1 MRFKPLYYFMR
12 KHFIL
17 FLLFIPIIG
26 LAQEKKKFKLKFSG
40 FVKTDIFYD
49 SRQTVSVREGHFLL
63 YPKNELPDPDGA
75 DINAKSS
82 FNMLNI
88 QTRLRLLATGP
99 DVWGAKTSAFV
110 EGAFF
115 GSINPDV
122 NEFRLRHAFVKL
134 AWPKTQLLVGQYWH
148 PLFHTKC
155 FPGTVSFNTGAP
167 FQPFSRNP
175 QIRVTQALG
184 RFNLAFTILT
194 QRDFSSYG
202 PVGASFEPKI
212 ASSKFLRNSVL
223 PALNLRF
230 EYYTKNKEK
239 GTEFLVG
246 VSGNYKMLQPQL
258 QSVYGYKTNSKA
270 SSLSF
275 AGYAKYEAK
284 HFAVKLYG
292 FYGEDAFNM
301 TMLGGYAIQDITD
314 TVKGFVS
321 YTPIKTGSLW
331 VEGYYK
337 GKNWQV
343 GLFAG
348 YSKNL
353 GSPNQINYIVY
364 HEDINRQSS
373 PQQIFYSRG
382 SDIDHAFRISP
393 RLILNYGKFR
403 VAPEIEYTVAAYATK
418 TENGVLNR
426 DEYGKMTDSKAVGN
440 VRVLI
445 GVYYFF

>member
-1 MRFKPLYYFMR
+1 MKKIY
-12 KHFIL
+12 L
-17 FLLFIPIIG
+17 FLLVILPLTFFG
-26 LAQEKKKFKLKFSG
+26 QKEKKFKVKFSG
-40 FVKTDIFYD
+40 FVKTDVFFD
-49 SRQTVSVREGHFLL
+49 SRQTISVREGHFLL
-63 YPKNELPDPDGA
+63 YPRNEKLDPDGA
-75 DINAKSS
+75 DINAQPG

-88 QTRLRLLATGP
+88 QTRFRMLATGP

-122 NEFRLRHAFVKL
+122 NEFRLRHAFIKL
-134 AWPKTQLLVGQYWH
+134 TWPKTQLMVGQFWH

-167 FQPFSRNP
+167 FTPFSRNP

-184 RFNLAFTILT
+184 RFNLAFTILA
-194 QRDFSSYG
+194 QRDF
-202 PVGASFEPKI
+202 ASFGPFG
-212 ASSKFLRNSVL
+212 SSSQYLRNAVL

-230 EYYTKNKEK
+230 EYDAKNKEK
-239 GTEFLVG
+239 GTEFLIG
-246 VSGNYKMLQPQL
+246 FMGNYKMLQPRL
-258 QSVYGYKTNSKA
+258 ETVNGYKTNTKV

-275 AGYAKYEAK
+275 AFYSKYEAK
-284 HFAVKLYG
+284 HFGVKMYA
-292 FYGEDAFNM
+292 FYGGDAFNL
-301 TMLGGYAIQDITD
+301 TMLGGYAIENYTD
-314 TVKGFVS
+314 FAKAEVS
-321 YTPIKTGSLW
+321 YTPVQTGSFW

-337 GKNWQV
+337 GKTWQV

-348 YSKNL
+348 LTRNH
-353 GSPNQINYIVY
+353 GSNKVINDLNIYLKTGSASDGQV
-364 HEDINRQSS
+364 
-373 PQQIFYSRG
+373 FYSRG
-382 SDIDHAFRISP
+382 NNIDRVYRISP

-418 TENGVLNR
+418 DENGNLNR
-426 DEYGKMTDSKAVGN
+426 DEYGKITDSKAVGN